1 MWKQEGI
8 SEKVVESNQE
18 LDFQIEIA
26 LYVYLNDH
34 LTV

>member
-1 MWKQEGI
+1 M

-18 LDFQIEIA
+18 LDFQIEIT

-34 LTV
+34 IAEELIP